1 MQLTFEKIKRK
12 SHKNE
17 FEWVEYLYE
26 NKLFICNNNDE
37 ELLLECMLI
46 TFFAESCD
54 EFISFI
60 CLYKIQRILGSWC
73 IFWRHSYHFEWHSTL
88 RDEIDDKKNIKQ
100 ILSKAS
106 SPLFSRT
113 IHIRLLSLLLY
124 YASFFSSLSFTHACS
139 DESTTF
145 YSIHV
150 CLNSFFSSYIRNKLL
165 S

>member
-60 CLYKIQRILGSWC
+60 CLYKIQRIRVFGPFVVYFLTTQLS
-73 IFWRHSYHFEWHSTL
+73 FWMTLNSTRRDWWQKKTSNKSYQKHH
-88 RDEIDDKKNIKQ
+88 
-100 ILSKAS
+100 
-106 SPLFSRT
+106 
-113 IHIRLLSLLLY
+113 LLY
-124 YASFFSSLSFTHACS
+124 FRGLFTFVYYPCYSITLLFFPLYLLRMHACTS
-139 DESTTF
+139 RQHFIPFMFVWT
-145 YSIHV
+145 
-150 CLNSFFSSYIRNKLL
+150 LFFPHI
-165 S
+165 

>member
-46 TFFAESCD
+46 TSFFAESCD

-60 CLYKIQRILGSWC
+60 CLYKIQRILVSWC

-88 RDEIDDKKNIKQ
+88 RDEIDDKKKHQTNLIKSIISFIFEDYSHSSIILVTLLRFFFFLFIFYACMHARVDNI
-100 ILSKAS
+100 
-106 SPLFSRT
+106 LFHSCLFELFFFP
-113 IHIRLLSLLLY
+113 HI
-124 YASFFSSLSFTHACS
+124 
-139 DESTTF
+139 
-145 YSIHV
+145 
-150 CLNSFFSSYIRNKLL
+150 
-165 S
+165 